1 MSKFRIGDRVR
12 IVWSLD
18 PEWGQPGEI
27 GTIVDIEEGE
37 EGDLHEVTG
46 VGALYPSGEGW
57 FHEASALALASDP
70 TYTRD
75 DLIRAIVGQQW
86 AVAIALWA
94 PIYHW
99 NGEVGMS
106 AMQWEHRT
114 AQDFARMKPAA
125 WIAGL
130 PCAVDVVD
138 GLG

>member
-1 MSKFRIGDRVR
+1 VSKFSIGDRVR

-46 VGALYPSGEGW
+46 VGALYPDGEGW

-75 DLIRAIVGQQW
+75 DLIRVVLGQQW
-86 AVAIALWA
+86 AVAIAL
-94 PIYHW
+94 YD
-99 NGEVGMS
+99 
-106 AMQWEHRT
+106 HRGNNKKHSIPHYLMG
-114 AQDFARMKPAA
+114 DMGGDWMKGAA
-125 WIAGL
+125 EDLADL

-138 GLG
+138 GKEGA